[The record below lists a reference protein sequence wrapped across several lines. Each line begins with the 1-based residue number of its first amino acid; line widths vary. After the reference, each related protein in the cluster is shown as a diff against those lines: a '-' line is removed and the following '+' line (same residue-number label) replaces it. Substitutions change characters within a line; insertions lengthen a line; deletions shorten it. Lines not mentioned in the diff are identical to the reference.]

1 LYCLLVYIT
10 ALLRS
15 PQYLALSQVRAF
27 VNLESDYLPPTL
39 HANIVG
45 TATRDSSSS
54 SNAINDDVVNS
65 PSTMNNLDGMGSDD
79 VGDIR
84 QSIVGSSGGLGAAA
98 GGVGGAT
105 TVEDMQTAM
114 RTVDSSDKGKWRKV
128 FMNLRMKIKPH
139 EIAVCLRRRVV
150 PP

>member
-45 TATRDSSSS
+45 TATRDSSS
-54 SNAINDDVVNS
+54 NAITDEVVN
-65 PSTMNNLDGMGSDD
+65 PPPTMKYLVGMGSDD